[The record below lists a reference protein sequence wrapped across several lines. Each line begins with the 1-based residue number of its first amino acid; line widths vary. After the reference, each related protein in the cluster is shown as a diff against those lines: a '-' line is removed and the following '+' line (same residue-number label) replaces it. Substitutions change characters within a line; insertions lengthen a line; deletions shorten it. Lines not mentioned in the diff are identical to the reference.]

1 MTRTARRSGRRIAR
15 LTAPPVTQT
24 GRFVLDADDVLICMA
39 DPPPIC
45 APQTSGWSGPLAPT
59 VTRHPLAV
67 GSSDAIVFL
76 DGAQID
82 VLSLDETDA
91 AFESDR
97 GQPPGKRLGITLVHA
112 DGGWDLYAGGE
123 IALQESG
130 PHPMY
135 TLTGEGSFWVALSH
149 ALARWESGRWL
160 IVPNG
165 LGPAPQ
171 AAFADPD
178 QPDQRSPSTGPRAT
192 LASFAQP
199 RHCR

>member
-1 MTRTARRSGRRIAR
+1 MTRTARRSDRRIAR
-15 LTAPPVTQT
+15 LMAPPVTQT
-24 GRFVLDADDVLICMA
+24 GRFVLDTDGVLICVA
-39 DPPPIC
+39 DPSPIC
-45 APQTSGWSGPLAPT
+45 SPLTSGWSGPLAPT

-91 AFESDR
+91 AFESER
-97 GQPPGKRLGITLVHA
+97 RQLPGKRRAITLVHA
-112 DGGWDLYAGGE
+112 DGGWDLYVGGE

-130 PHPMY
+130 PRPMY
-135 TLTGEGSFWVALSH
+135 TLTGEGSLWVALSH
-149 ALARWESGRWL
+149 ALARWEAGRWL

-171 AAFADPD
+171 ATFADLD
-178 QPDQRSPSTGPRAT
+178 QTNQRSPSMGPRAT
-192 LASFAQP
+192 LPSFAQP